1 MKLLIKTLIL
11 LLSLG
16 LLTAQEPSIEETS
29 EESYWDVAKKMYEEF
44 FSEDRDLKE
53 ETKQWV

>member
-11 LLSLG
+11 LLPLG

-44 FSEDRDLKE
+44 FLKIGI
-53 ETKQWV
+53 